1 MLTVS
6 DEKKGGIVAGKKYFW
21 FATLQKLPQSSIA
34 GAGR

>member
-6 DEKKGGIVAGKKYFW
+6 DEKKGCTVAGKKHFW
-21 FATLQKLPQSSIA
+21 FAALQKLPQSSIA